1 MSRSLRPF
9 PWPPVPGGVGLGFC
23 LGPYMLK
30 GAGRLVMATGTV
42 KFVKG
47 FANPHDLAYEKI
59 KLLPAG
65 KYTGTVM
72 AVLLT

>member
-1 MSRSLRPF
+1 
-9 PWPPVPGGVGLGFC
+9 
-23 LGPYMLK
+23 MLK